1 MDRRERIG
9 EFQESLKMAMDGQ
22 TAQIWTALPA
32 IIVSFNA
39 TAQTVTAQPA
49 IQGVTSDKSQNNSY
63 VNLPLLVD
71 VPIQFITAGG
81 YSITCPI
88 SVGDECLI
96 VFASRCIDAWWQ
108 SGGVQRPM
116 ETRMHDL
123 SDGFALIGVRSQ
135 ARTVSN
141 YDTNNLQI
149 RSDDHNTIIEI
160 DKTGKVNITAP
171 TSMTVTSPSVHITGA
186 LQVDG
191 AIASNV
197 SVTAPNVIGSTNVTF
212 GGKSGIG
219 HTHSGVTTGLSNTGA
234 PV

>member
-1 MDRRERIG
+1 MDRRERTND
-9 EFQESLKMAMDGQ
+9 FQESLRMAMDGQ
-22 TAQIWTALPA
+22 TAQIWTAMPA
-32 IIVSFNA
+32 IIQSFNA

-71 VPIQFITAGG
+71 VPIQFMTAGG

-141 YDTNNLQI
+141 YNTSNLQI
-149 RSDDHNTIIEI
+149 RSDDHNTIVEI

-171 TSMTVTSPSVHITGA
+171 TSMTVTTPLATFTG
-186 LQVDG
+186 D
-191 AIASNV
+191 INV
-197 SVTAPNVIGSTNVTF
+197 GGTLTATTDVIG
-212 GGKSGIG
+212 GGKSLKTHI
-219 HTHSGVTTGLSNTGA
+219 HSGVTAGTSNTGA

>member
-22 TAQIWTALPA
+22 TAQIWTAIPA
-32 IIVSFNA
+32 IIQSFNA
-39 TAQTVTAQPA
+39 TAQTVTAQPS
-49 IQGVTSDKSQNNSY
+49 IQGVTSDKNQNNSY

-71 VPIQFITAGG
+71 VPIQFMTAGG

-88 SVGDECLI
+88 SAGDECLI

-123 SDGFALIGVRSQ
+123 SDVFALIGVRSQ

-141 YDTNNLQI
+141 YNTSNLQI

-171 TSMTVTSPSVHITGA
+171 TSMTVTTPLATFTG
-186 LQVDG
+186 D
-191 AIASNV
+191 INV
-197 SVTAPNVIGSTNVTF
+197 GGTLTATTDVIG
-212 GGKSGIG
+212 GGKSLKTHI
-219 HTHSGVTTGLSNTGA
+219 HSGVTAGTSNTGA

>member
-1 MDRRERIG
+1 MDRRERTND
-9 EFQESLKMAMDGQ
+9 FQESLRMAMDGQ
-22 TAQIWTALPA
+22 TAQIWTAMPA
-32 IIVSFNA
+32 IIQSFNA

-71 VPIQFITAGG
+71 VPIQFMTAGG

-141 YDTNNLQI
+141 YNTSNLQI

-171 TSMTVTSPSVHITGA
+171 TSMTITTPLATFTG
-186 LQVDG
+186 D
-191 AIASNV
+191 INV
-197 SVTAPNVIGSTNVTF
+197 GGTLTATTDVIG
-212 GGKSGIG
+212 GGKSLKT
-219 HTHSGVTTGLSNTGA
+219 HLHSGVTAGTSNTGA